1 MSKIGLILY
10 KNKGMIITKIEFL
23 ISILIVSILSGCIY
37 QYEQRPV
44 HPQNTQYQEKYYSL
58 RLVSDKVDLDVGY
71 KWNIGGG
78 YVLMVQAIDA
88 KATPRQVWLSLFKDG
103 KQVDDKVLAEGE
115 IYNYQNM
122 TTVNRIYAGGTTD
135 RVILTN
141 TMAYP

>member
-1 MSKIGLILY
+1 M
-10 KNKGMIITKIEFL
+10 KIEFL
-23 ISILIVSILSGCIY
+23 ISILIISILSGCINT
-37 QYEQRPV
+37 YENRPPYPTNIP
-44 HPQNTQYQEKYYSL
+44 HQEKYYPL
-58 RLVSDKVDLDVGY
+58 RPVSDKIDLDIGY

-78 YVLMVQAIDA
+78 YVLIVQAIDA

-122 TTVNRIYAGGTTD
+122 FKTTVSRIYTRENTD